1 MRSSILLVFAGLA
14 MSCGGSKIDQTVLL
28 GKDARATENS
38 GIAQSSE
45 ALSGN
50 KSISSKSFSKSE
62 GVGKIISF
70 LASDELKGR
79 ESGTEE
85 INIAGQY
92 IEDYLK
98 NHGVAPYFSSYKDT
112 LSNFELPTYNIVGYL
127 EGTDKKLKNEFVV
140 IGAHYDHIG
149 IVPPVA
155 GDSIANGANDNA
167 SGTTAVLEF
176 ARYFGEARNN
186 KRSIIFALFSAE
198 EKGLLGAKHL
208 AEKLKNANLDL
219 YTMLNFEM
227 IGLPMPDK
235 DYLMYLTGYEKSNL
249 AEISN
254 RYAKENLVG
263 FLPTAQEYNLF
274 MRSDNYPFHTEIG
287 IPSQTFST
295 FDFTNFDHYHQVGDE
310 AAIMDFR
317 HMANVVNKMIP
328 VLEGIVNAP
337 IKEVKYY

>member
-1 MRSSILLVFAGLA
+1 MKNSILIVFAGLA
-14 MSCGGSKIDQTVLL
+14 MACGGTKIDQTVLL
-28 GKDARATENS
+28 GKDARANENKEV
-38 GIAQSSE
+38 GQSSE
-45 ALSGN
+45 AVASKEN
-50 KSISSKSFSKSE
+50 ISSKSFSSSE
-62 GVGKIISF
+62 GVKEIISF
-70 LASDELKGR
+70 LASDDLKGR
-79 ESGTEE
+79 EAGTEG
-85 INIAGQY
+85 INEAAQY
-92 IEDYLK
+92 IEDLLK
-98 NHGVAPYFSSYKDT
+98 SYGVSPYFSSYKDT

-127 EGTDKKLKNEFVV
+127 EGTDKNLKNEFVV

-149 IVPPVA
+149 VVPPVA

-176 ARYFGEARNN
+176 ARYFGKARTN

-208 AEKLKNANLDL
+208 ADKLKNEQLDL

-254 RYAKENLVG
+254 RYAKKNLVG

-310 AAIMDFR
+310 VSLMDFK
-317 HMANVVNKMIP
+317 HMANVVNKTIP

-337 IKEVKYY
+337 IKEIKYH